1 MSMFTYRSRSVP
13 NRTLCDVLNEA
24 RKCYETRNFS
34 YLLGLIE
41 EAQVMGNKMEAAL
54 FDQNDLK
61 YAQKELKKVNEK
73 LEKQKDLLKE
83 TKTDDND

>member
-1 MSMFTYRSRSVP
+1 MP